1 MALLFPPAGP
11 WVYDSTLPKPLDSG
25 NHTIKS
31 LIEYSSN
38 DINVNAN
45 TKTALGRLYELLVE
59 FDIIDSLEDLNDRF
73 TVLAPNTNAF
83 TDDSNGYESTFN
95 TLTNSQK
102 EKVLKSHVILGR
114 FTISDID
121 ELASLNKEVRTLSGS
136 ALKFYKDSQDNLYVL
151 AKDNISKIIN
161 PDFLARNGV
170 IHHLESVLEVLD
182 PSVLLDTKGVVFAQL
197 KINTET
203 IIESNTH
210 KVELFD
216 YKFDGT
222 ERLAQYYGITGDN
235 MRNLFYKYNKEFGM
249 PILQNAM
256 SILGG
261 NKHLIKGWRYST
273 GEGNAIESH
282 GYNLMKEVINIWEQD
297 ICVESQNWSKSS
309 FIDVSR
315 ELMIAD
321 RWTELGN
328 CNINNALSYSQLI
341 ESINRTLGKFSLPQ
355 QKLEIDNKL
364 ILSIMIS
371 NGNANTKPVE
381 LLLHFIITQ
390 DETTN

>member
-11 WVYDSTLPKPLDSG
+11 WVYDATLPKPLDPG
-25 NHTIKS
+25 NQTIKS
-31 LIEYSSN
+31 LIEYSSK
-38 DINVNAN
+38 DISTNAN
-45 TKTALGRLYELLVE
+45 TKTALQRLYELLVE

-83 TDDSNGYESTFN
+83 TGYNPTFN
-95 TLTNSQK
+95 TLLDSQK
-102 EKVLKSHVILGR
+102 EKFLKSHVVLGR
-114 FTISDID
+114 FTLSDID
-121 ELASLNKEVRTLSGS
+121 ELSRRNKEVRTLSGTV
-136 ALKFYKDSQDNLYVL
+136 LKFYKDNSGVLYVL

-182 PSVLLDTKGVVFAQL
+182 PSVLPDTKGVVFAQL

-203 IIESNTH
+203 IMESNTH

-216 YKFDGT
+216 YEFNGT
-222 ERLAQYYGITGDN
+222 EKLAQYYGITGDN

-249 PILQNAM
+249 PVLQTAM

-261 NKHLIKGWRYST
+261 NKHMIKGWRYST

-297 ICVESQNWSKSS
+297 IGVESQNWSRSS

-341 ESINRTLGKFSLPQ
+341 ESINQTLGKFSLPQ
-355 QKLEIDNKL
+355 QKFEKDNKL
-364 ILSIMIS
+364 ILSIMIA

-381 LLLHFIITQ
+381 LLLHFVITE

>member
-11 WVYDSTLPKPLDSG
+11 WVYDANLPKPQDAG
-25 NHTIKS
+25 NHTVKS

-38 DINVNAN
+38 DITTNAN
-45 TKTALGRLYELLVE
+45 TATALEELYKQLVK

-83 TDDSNGYESTFN
+83 VGYNATFK
-95 TLTNSQK
+95 TLIDSQK
-102 EKVLKSHVILGR
+102 EKFLKSHVVLGR
-114 FTISDID
+114 FDID
-121 ELASLNKEVRTLSGS
+121 DIIELIRTNKEVLTLSGTV
-136 ALKFYKDSQDNLYVL
+136 LKFYKDTAGDLYVL

-161 PDFLARNGV
+161 PGFLARNGV
-170 IHHLESVLEVLD
+170 IHHLESVLQVLD
-182 PSVLLDTKGVVFAQL
+182 PSILPNTKGVVFAQL

-203 IIESNTH
+203 IMESNTH
-210 KVELFD
+210 KVDLFD
-216 YKFDGT
+216 YEFTGT
-222 ERLAQYYGITGDN
+222 EKLAQYYGITGDN
-235 MRNLFYKYNKEFGM
+235 MRDLFYKYNKEFGM
-249 PILQNAM
+249 PVLQNAM

-261 NKHLIKGWRYST
+261 NKHMIKGWRYST
-273 GEGNAIESH
+273 GEGDAIDPH

-297 ICVESQNWSKSS
+297 IGVESQNWSKGS

-341 ESINRTLGKFSLPQ
+341 ENINQTLGKFSLPQ
-355 QKLEIDNKL
+355 QKFEKDNKL
-364 ILSIMIS
+364 ILSIMIA

-381 LLLHFIITQ
+381 LLLHFVITE
-390 DETTN
+390 DETVN